1 MVWEWAY
8 SIRWTWSLTYL
19 EPSHTTWPD
28 CIRETAYLIL
38 QLKLY
43 DSRLK
48 KIEITD
54 SCYYDVLSNL
64 YYWLVSK
71 KIRFKYRNLCLCIC
85 CWLSTDPLVESTSRR
100 LIPRRLTFV
109 LQNIHVILVKQC
121 KEVQENNT
129 WSGSFIDWE
138 GRGSEGEKRGGG
150 VSWLW
155 LISKCGWYSRLNL
168 FSSFA
173 IKMFDCFANNFFQNI
188 SINSRAKWSK
198 VLLVLS
204 SLLALFATPSHL
216 IWCVWVCHIVLI
228 CSKLPILLSWL
239 CSF

>member
-1 MVWEWAY
+1 MNVISDLFGTITHNLTGLY
-8 SIRWTWSLTYL
+8 KRDSLLDFAVKALRFNRNYWQL
-19 EPSHTTWPD
+19 SLWRPVKF
-28 CIRETAYLIL
+28 IL
-38 QLKLY
+38 LT
-43 DSRLK
+43 RLK
-48 KIEITD
+48 K
-54 SCYYDVLSNL
+54 
-64 YYWLVSK
+64 K
-71 KIRFKYRNLCLCIC
+71 RFKYRNLCLCIC